1 MKKRTS
7 QLGRLVAA
15 ITLPFVMGACMSWQ
29 QQELTGLRDVVT
41 RDQPEKIRV
50 STRITGNEREI
61 KKPTVSGDTIYGLH
75 DGNLVRI
82 PFAIVTNVS
91 VPKDGAPSTAHG
103 QELIAGGSI
112 RVRPSQPPETGGQWT
127 AEPHRR
133 WADATVV
140 RLTPDSL
147 WYESGG
153 DVAALSVEAVEVRR
167 PTLKDQRWLGM
178 GLGGVLGGVIGAV
191 VGTSMSPGDQFR
203 PTYPEAVG
211 CRGSGFFS
219 RSCTSY
225 GPLVYEQYDS
235 STDDILGASV
245 VGVLAGGGLGY
256 LAGKMFR
263 RWETVELD
271 QLTVGAGN
279 LAVSMSIRR

>member
-29 QQELTGLRDVVT
+29 QQELTGLQDVVT

-61 KKPTVSGDTIYGLH
+61 KKPQVSGDTIYGLH

-103 QELIAGGSI
+103 QQLAAGGTI
-112 RVRPSQPPETGGQWT
+112 CVRPSQSPEPGGQWT
-127 AEPHRR
+127 VEPESR
-133 WADATVV
+133 WTEATVV

-153 DVAALSVEAVEVRR
+153 DVAALSVDGVEARQ

-191 VGTSMSPGDQFR
+191 VGTSISPGDQFY
-203 PTYPEAVG
+203 PTYPESSNCGWGSWG
-211 CRGSGFFS
+211 CNL
-219 RSCTSY
+219 

-235 STDDILGASV
+235 STDDIVGSAV
-245 VGVLAGGGLGY
+245 VGVLIGGGLGWVI
-256 LAGKMFR
+256 GRTVR
-263 RWETVELD
+263 RWETVDLA
-271 QLTVGAGN
+271 QVTVGNGR
-279 LAVSMSIRR
+279 LGLSVSVQP